1 MSKNACKGLQY
12 FDLHFGVSTVS
23 AYNEI
28 VRSFHTQLHRAIHFF
43 YVVTK
48 QFTINYFYIW
58 EISSTPS
65 FIQTQITILEIW
77 FSTPPFGFPYNQL
90 ELFFNSR

>member
-1 MSKNACKGLQY
+1 M
-12 FDLHFGVSTVS
+12 
-23 AYNEI
+23 EI
-28 VRSFHTQLHRAIHFF
+28 FRG
-43 YVVTK
+43 VVTK

-77 FSTPPFGFPYNQL
+77 IVYKSGRVFEQVSVF
-90 ELFFNSR
+90 